1 MITIDRTP
9 AGLLLTP
16 SGAAPVLITD
26 AAIPSAL
33 GPAIVALTLGTHAAQ
48 RARTEG
54 YAAGHADGLTAG
66 RETAERE
73 WAGRVRR
80 AENGAAA

>member
-16 SGAAPVLITD
+16 TGAVPVLITD
-26 AAIPSAL
+26 AAIPTAL
-33 GPAIVALTLGTHAAQ
+33 GPAIVALALGTHAAA

-54 YAAGHADGLTAG
+54 YATGHADGLAAG

-73 WAGRVRR
+73 AAGRARKH
-80 AENGAAA
+80 GAAA

>member
-16 SGAAPVLITD
+16 SGAAPVLIAD

-54 YAAGHADGLTAG
+54 YAAPDPTPDRPRATPP
-66 RETAERE
+66 
-73 WAGRVRR
+73 RR
-80 AENGAAA
+80 SRGTR

>member
-1 MITIDRTP
+1 MITIDRMP

-16 SGAAPVLITD
+16 SGASPVLITD
-26 AAIPSAL
+26 AAIATAL
-33 GPAIVALTLGTHAAQ
+33 GPAIVALTLGTHAAA

-54 YAAGHADGLTAG
+54 YAAGHADGLAAG

-73 WAGRVRR
+73 AAGRVRK
-80 AENGAAA
+80 NGVAS